1 MRILVQD
8 DLSQCLHS
16 PRHTRSNVDRLAR
29 DGWRTC
35 TITTDGTE
43 SKTVRAHNDAGVI
56 GLIVDRRSREVGIRA
71 RILVVVVRIPEI
83 RDELHIR
90 KKVTTHVV
98 IGTDNLLEDI

>member
-1 MRILVQD
+1 V
-8 DLSQCLHS
+8 
-16 PRHTRSNVDRLAR
+16 
-29 DGWRTC
+29 
-35 TITTDGTE
+35 
-43 SKTVRAHNDAGVI
+43 GV
-56 GLIVDRRSREVGIRA
+56 RA